1 MKYLRLISLAL
12 VLALS
17 FGSIGSRAAANARLP
32 CHCENDAE
40 CVEKCQV
47 PGAVCDF
54 ISPTCG
60 VCVC

>member
-1 MKYLRLISLAL
+1 MKHLRLIPLAL

-17 FGSIGSRAAANARLP
+17 FGSIGSRAANARLP
-32 CHCENDAE
+32 CHCETDAE